1 VANTLAYKI
10 AGRLTSFSN
19 IDNISILAYN
29 GLRPFYLTR
38 EINMFEALD
47 KIRLA
52 GIGAFS
58 MTRQRAEELFDEMV
72 RRGEAEKPNKKCFV
86 EDLMDSATKARE
98 DLEKVI
104 EKQLQEA
111 MVRLN
116 LPTRAD
122 LARIEAKLDELLKK
136 P

>member
-1 VANTLAYKI
+1 
-10 AGRLTSFSN
+10 
-19 IDNISILAYN
+19 
-29 GLRPFYLTR
+29 
-38 EINMFEALD
+38 MFETLD

-72 RRGEAEKPNKKCFV
+72 RRGEVEKMTKKGFV
-86 EDLMDSATKARE
+86 EDLMDAAAKTRQDVEQA
-98 DLEKVI
+98 I
-104 EKQLQEA
+104 GKQLEEA

-116 LPTRAD
+116 LPTKSD

>member
-1 VANTLAYKI
+1 
-10 AGRLTSFSN
+10 
-19 IDNISILAYN
+19 
-29 GLRPFYLTR
+29 
-38 EINMFEALD
+38 MFEALD